1 MKKTLSLVI
10 VITVLLSI
18 VLTGCSSST
27 EQEAPDA
34 KGPGGTSAVTSSE
47 ETKVLKI
54 GSMFNNP
61 DPANQGGW
69 DISQYKGMKALED
82 DYGWTVSI
90 AEAIAYPQVEE
101 MVVSYI
107 DKDYDIVVFPD
118 NGMIETWQDMYPK
131 YSDTYFIMISSTAT
145 VPDDATNTTVY
156 QADQFTYGSI
166 AGIVMAN
173 MTESKK
179 VGLIGGSPI
188 GSVKYQFSGIIEACK
203 AIDPEIEVSIYFAG
217 DWSDTAR
224 HMELTNIMI
233 EDGVDTFFTMT
244 GAGDKGVYEAA
255 AAAGAKVIGYATD
268 MYEYAP
274 NAIATSV
281 LFDFA
286 SLYAQIGQDVMAG
299 TIEQKVYP
307 LGIDYMKLADFR
319 GSVDADVEAAIND
332 YVEKFR
338 TGDFK
343 VDYVIH
349 EDILN

>member
-1 MKKTLSLVI
+1 MKRTLSWI
-10 VITVLLSI
+10 VIIAMLFSI
-18 VLTGCSSST
+18 VITGCSSG
-27 EQEAPDA
+27 QETSDA
-34 KGPGGTSAVTSSE
+34 EGAGGTSAVKSSE

-69 DISQYKGMKALED
+69 DISQYKGMKALEGN
-82 DYGWTVSI
+82 YGWTVSI
-90 AEAIAYPQVEE
+90 AENIAYPQVEE
-101 MVVSYI
+101 VVLSYI
-107 DKDYDIVVFPD
+107 DKGYDIVIFPD
-118 NGMIETWQDMYPK
+118 NGMIETWQKMYPK
-131 YSDTYFIMISSTAT
+131 HPDTYFIMISSTAT

-156 QADQFTYGSI
+156 QADQYTYGSLV
-166 AGIVMAN
+166 GIVMAN

-217 DWSDTAR
+217 DWSDTAK
-224 HMELTNIMI
+224 HMELTQIMI
-233 EDGVDTFFTMT
+233 EDGVDTFFAMT
-244 GAGDKGVYEAA
+244 GAGNKGVYEAA

-268 MYEYAP
+268 MYEYVP
-274 NAIATSV
+274 DCIATSV
-281 LFDFA
+281 LFDFE

-307 LGIDYMKLADFR
+307 LGIEYMKLADFR
-319 GSVDADVEAAIND
+319 GSVDAEVEAAIHD

-338 TGDFK
+338 AGEFK
-343 VDYVIH
+343 VDYFIH